1 MAKACVVEKHSISI
15 DGVLDTEAMTMD
27 CEDLGVREIEELL
40 KKFNGEHVK
49 LTLNL
54 TSEVS

>member
-27 CEDLGVREIEELL
+27 CEDIGVRGLEELL

-49 LTLNL
+49 LSISL
-54 TSEVS
+54 TSEVN